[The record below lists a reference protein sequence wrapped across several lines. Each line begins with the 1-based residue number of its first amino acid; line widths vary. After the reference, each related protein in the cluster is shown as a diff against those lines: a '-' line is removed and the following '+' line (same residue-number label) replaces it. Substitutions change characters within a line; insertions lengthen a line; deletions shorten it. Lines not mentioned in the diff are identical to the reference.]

1 LGVGITD
8 AITRRN
14 ALLGQG
20 GSVLLNLQYPDEFEL
35 YVFAL
40 EVVDKNFKTLQ
51 YFIFPINPSNFS
63 ESKPE
68 ITNVK
73 KTSGGI
79 TVLTNPNFVP
89 IDITMSGNFG
99 GKAFKVLIGDT
110 SQNLYHNFT
119 DPANATVDYLK
130 LVQNVFDN
138 DVKTGYGLTKI
149 LENIVS
155 SLKITDQNSPRKLIF
170 YNLSRGTTYFVVPMS
185 LSFSQSQE
193 SNMIWNYTL
202 QLKAVAD
209 AKNLV
214 GGQKLK
220 SDKQLVLDS
229 YAQKQ
234 VQSLLTAIDK
244 IKLPI

>member
-1 LGVGITD
+1 MGIGITD
-8 AITRRN
+8 AITKRN

-20 GSVLLNLQYPDEFEL
+20 GQIGLNLAYPDEFEL

-40 EVVDKNFKTLQ
+40 EVVDKNFTTTD

-63 ESKPE
+63 EQKQE
-68 ITNVK
+68 ITNIK

-99 GKAFKVLIGDT
+99 GKAFKVLIGDST
-110 SQNLYHNFT
+110 QNLIGAFIT
-119 DPANATVDYLK
+119 DTSVTQA
-130 LVQNVFDN
+130 VFDN

-149 LENIVS
+149 LEKLIS
-155 SLKITDQNSPRKLIF
+155 KLKKTDQNGPYKLIF

-185 LSFSQSQE
+185 LNFSQSQE
-193 SNMIWNYTL
+193 SNMIWNYSL

-214 GGQKLK
+214 GADKLK
-220 SDKQLVLDS
+220 DDKQLVLDS
-229 YAQKQ
+229 YTQKQ

-244 IKLPI
+244 IRI